1 MIVLGS
7 RRKLLYLMLQAC
19 FPAALMA
26 LLSWQIH
33 EVLTGPWQRLFAGGF
48 AYLVCLAL
56 SVGMLMP
63 GVYIAAFARVRGR
76 L

>member
-1 MIVLGS
+1 
-7 RRKLLYLMLQAC
+7 
-19 FPAALMA
+19 MA
-26 LLSWQIH
+26 LFSWQIH

-56 SVGMLMP
+56 SVAMLMP